1 MFPQQ
6 KAKSVPSGDGL
17 CCFHL
22 RNNGHFDD
30 TVSVMFKE
38 SVSGLNVF
46 QGEGVGNERR
56 GVELSLGQECED
68 FRNIAAI
75 HPACLEGEVFPV
87 HLRERKD
94 LGCVIHRHNGDQGI
108 GAGALPGQGK
118 GILPAS
124 GFYDHIS
131 TPVLRMG

>member
-1 MFPQQ
+1 M
-6 KAKSVPSGDGL
+6 S
-17 CCFHL
+17 
-22 RNNGHFDD
+22 
-30 TVSVMFKE
+30 
-38 SVSGLNVF
+38 F

-94 LGCVIHRHNGDQGI
+94 LGRVIHRHNGDQGR
-108 GAGALPGQGK
+108 GPGALPGQGK
-118 GILPAS
+118 VSSPPAASMTTSAPPCSVWDRVREALPP
-124 GFYDHIS
+124 GK
-131 TPVLRMG
+131 